1 MSPDEQEFAR
11 LLAGSTDVVINRLP
25 GLLGHLEANR
35 LTGLLLPDRGP
46 IEGVSTGG
54 NILDLERDNIATTQF
69 AIDGT
74 TEHGQVTR
82 LSFDLELRSDG
93 PDML

>member
-1 MSPDEQEFAR
+1 MSPDEQELAR
-11 LLAGSTDVVINRLP
+11 LLVGSTDVVINRLP

-54 NILDLERDNIATTQF
+54 NILDLESDNIATAQF
-69 AIDGT
+69 AIDGKI
-74 TEHGQVTR
+74 EHGQVSR
-82 LSFDLELRSDG
+82 LSFDLELR
-93 PDML
+93 PDRPDVL

>member
-11 LLAGSTDVVINRLP
+11 LLAFGTDVVINRLP
-25 GLLGHLEANR
+25 GLLGHLEPNQLA
-35 LTGLLLPDRGP
+35 GLLLPDSCP

-54 NILDLERDNIATTQF
+54 NILDLEGDNIATAQF
-69 AIDGT
+69 AIDGKI
-74 TEHGQVTR
+74 EHGQVPR
-82 LSFDLELRSDG
+82 LSFDLELRPDG